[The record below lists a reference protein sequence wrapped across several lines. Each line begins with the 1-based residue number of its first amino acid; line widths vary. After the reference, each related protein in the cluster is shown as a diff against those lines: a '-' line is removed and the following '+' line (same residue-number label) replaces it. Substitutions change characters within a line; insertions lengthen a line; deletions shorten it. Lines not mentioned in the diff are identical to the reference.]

1 MIDNFIPEFW
11 ASIVLEAAQKAM
23 VYAQPG
29 IINRNYEGEFATAGD
44 TVHIIGVGDVTI
56 VDTVDGSDQAEGDEM
71 IDADTLL
78 TISQDK
84 TFRFLVYDKQTK
96 QAAGNI
102 LSPYMR
108 RAAYRIKDATD
119 QYVAG
124 LYADASKANLIGTDA
139 SPKVPNTTVGD
150 AQNVFN
156 LIEDCAVLLSNN
168 NVPTD
173 GRFMIVPPWFTGLI
187 VKDYH
192 REGASA
198 PGASEQA
205 QLTGRVAHIAG
216 FDILESNNVP
226 NTSLTKFKILFG
238 NSEAITFA
246 DDISGIESMRHQ
258 KRWADIVRGRQVYGA
273 KVVYP
278 DNLGVLTANSS

>member
-11 ASIVLEAAQKAM
+11 ASIVLEAAQKRM

-29 IINRNYEGEFATAGD
+29 VINRNYEGEFAAKGD
-44 TVHIIGVGDVTI
+44 TVHIVGVGDVTV
-56 VDTVDGSDQAEGDEM
+56 VDTADGTDQAEGDEM
-71 IDADTLL
+71 LDADTIL

-84 TFRFLVYDKQTK
+84 TFRFLVYDKQRK
-96 QAAGNI
+96 QAAGDI

-119 QYVAG
+119 QYIAA
-124 LYADASKANLIGTDA
+124 LYTEAASANLIGSTA
-139 SPKVPNTTVGD
+139 SPKTPNTTAGD

-156 LIEDCAVLLSNN
+156 LIEDCSVLLSNN

-173 GRFMIVPPWFTGLI
+173 GRFMIVPPWFAGLI

-198 PGASEQA
+198 PGQSDQA
-205 QLTGRVAHIAG
+205 HLTGRVAHIAG

-226 NTSLTKFKILFG
+226 NTSSTKYRIMFG
-238 NSEAITFA
+238 NSDAITFA
-246 DDISGIESMRHQ
+246 DSIAGIESMRHQ
-258 KRWADIVRGRQVYGA
+258 KRWADIVRGRHVYGA
-273 KVVYP
+273 KVAYP
-278 DNLGVLTANSS
+278 DNLGVLCASP